1 MSPYPPKECPR
12 YDKCSV
18 NSCPLDPEQA
28 IHKPDPGD
36 RDRKCPMEKGVRS
49 RIGKKYPDLLPLLGL
64 KPREHAGAMLWAN
77 TPGAEKSMKVEAARQ
92 RMAELRRKRQESR

>member
-28 IHKPDPGD
+28 IHKPDTGD
-36 RDRKCPMEKGVRS
+36 RDRKCTMEKGVRS
-49 RIGKKYPDLLPLLGL
+49 RIGQKYPDLLPLKGL
-64 KPREHAGAMLWAN
+64 TRGEWSAALLWSKIPPAEREARSKAG
-77 TPGAEKSMKVEAARQ
+77 RQ
-92 RMAELRRKRQESR
+92 RLIEWRTKRQEK